1 MANRSTLY
9 IRITYF
15 CQAFVFGSFGVYL
28 NPLLSSYGLTP
39 MQIGFVSFISNGVA
53 TFSRIIFG
61 IIADRTRKY
70 HRVLFWLTIISAIV
84 VLSFG
89 FLPRSWSAFYEGRIY
104 SDGTFISKWVWNEDS
119 NPKRNFVICW
129 PTYLRQCFSN
139 VTTMINPVS
148 FVLSRTDPTTNQAFY
163 LVETPSLIMK
173 SQSSTGENIPVNVAC
188 SVIGPNHDHLCH
200 EPRNKIPA
208 IATITTFFLALL
220 MRSIFSGLFMP
231 TTNLIDSV
239 THAALGERDAHLY
252 GRSRVFA
259 SLGYAVSVTVTG
271 FLISHSTASSRPW
284 SSFSTVVEPSQDY
297 LPAIVLGSAFAL
309 AAAVSGGMTQVSVGT
324 NELEITHV
332 LQLAFRSE
340 VMLRCIFTSFF
351 AGILL
356 SFSNDYAF
364 LILTKHLGLPPYFL
378 GILTTVNILFAEI
391 PGFLLSNAVLT
402 YLGDNLCLSFAFLL
416 VALQNLV
423 VAFTRNGWWLLF
435 SSSFL
440 GCWFPLMYHTL
451 LDQATRAGRI
461 AHSKADI
468 VASMHGIMNAVL
480 FGISA
485 SFGGLLWGVL
495 LEFFS
500 GTQLFF
506 IFSGMAFVLTV
517 LVPPFCLMIP
527 RFGIV
532 SEKPN
537 SPM

>member
-239 THAALGERDAHLY
+239 THAAL
-252 GRSRVFA
+252 
-259 SLGYAVSVTVTG
+259 
-271 FLISHSTASSRPW
+271 
-284 SSFSTVVEPSQDY
+284 
-297 LPAIVLGSAFAL
+297 
-309 AAAVSGGMTQVSVGT
+309 
-324 NELEITHV
+324 
-332 LQLAFRSE
+332 
-340 VMLRCIFTSFF
+340 
-351 AGILL
+351 
-356 SFSNDYAF
+356 
-364 LILTKHLGLPPYFL
+364 
-378 GILTTVNILFAEI
+378 EI

>member
-1 MANRSTLY
+1 MQPTQNM
-9 IRITYF
+9 F
-15 CQAFVFGSFGVYL
+15 VVFGSFGVYL
-28 NPLLSSYGLTP
+28 NPLLSSYGLTS
-39 MQIGFVSFISNGVA
+39 MQIGVVSFISNGVA

-70 HRVLFWLTIISAIV
+70 HRVLFWLTIISAVV

-89 FLPRSWSAFYEGRIY
+89 FLPRSWNAFYEGRIY
-104 SDGTFISKWVWNEDS
+104 SDGTFISKWIRNEDGD
-119 NPKRNFVICW
+119 PKRSFVTCW

-139 VTTMINPVS
+139 VTTMVNPVN
-148 FVLSRTDPTTNQAFY
+148 FVLGRADATSNQAFY
-163 LVETPSLIMK
+163 LAETSSMIMK
-173 SQSSTGENIPVNVAC
+173 SQSSTGQNIPVNVIC

-208 IATITTFFLALL
+208 IATTTTFLIALL
-220 MRSIFSGLFMP
+220 MRSIFNGLFMP
-231 TTNLIDSV
+231 TTNLLDSV

-271 FLISHSTASSRPW
+271 FLISHYTASSRPS
-284 SSFSTVVEPSQDY
+284 SSFPTVVEPSQDY
-297 LPAIVLGSAFAL
+297 LPAIMLGSAFAL
-309 AAAVSGGMTQVSVGT
+309 AAALFGGMTQVSVGA

-332 LQLAFRSE
+332 LKLAFRSE
-340 VMLRCIFTSFF
+340 LMLRCIVTSFF
-351 AGILL
+351 SGILL

-378 GILTTVNILFAEI
+378 GILTTVNILSAEI

-402 YLGDNLCLSFAFLL
+402 YLGDNWCLSLAFLL

-423 VAFTRNGWWLLF
+423 VAFTRNYWWLLF

-451 LDQATRAGRI
+451 LDQATRAGRTDH
-461 AHSKADI
+461 AKADI

-480 FGISA
+480 VGISA
-485 SFGGLLWGVL
+485 SFGGLFWGVL

-500 GTQLFF
+500 GIQLFF
-506 IFSGMAFVLTV
+506 IVSGMAFVLTL
-517 LVPPFCLMIP
+517 LVPLFCSMIS

-532 SEKPN
+532 SEKLN
-537 SPM
+537 FTM